1 MHRVKRSTSINDKSE
16 QFHSALLLQD
26 KLPISVMT
34 SPHYLPPDLI
44 FQQTEKF
51 QGAKKR
57 AKTFED
63 EYAVKIAKDD
73 QRYKSIKK
81 EVRLLERDLKASKKF
96 LSTYKK

>member
-1 MHRVKRSTSINDKSE
+1 MP
-16 QFHSALLLQD
+16 D
-26 KLPISVMT
+26 KLPIAMMGST
-34 SPHYLPPDLI
+34 QHYLPGDLI

-63 EYAVKIAKDD
+63 EYAAKIAKDD

-81 EVRLLERDLKASKKF
+81 EVK
-96 LSTYKK
+96 

>member
-1 MHRVKRSTSINDKSE
+1 MQGFKRSTSINDKSE
-16 QFHSALLLQD
+16 LHSALLLQD

-34 SPHYLPPDLI
+34 TPHYLPTDLI

-81 EVRLLERDLKASKKF
+81 EVKLLEQDLKASKKF

>member
-1 MHRVKRSTSINDKSE
+1 MS
-16 QFHSALLLQD
+16 
-26 KLPISVMT
+26 
-34 SPHYLPPDLI
+34 PDLI

-63 EYAVKIAKDD
+63 EFSAKIAKDD

-81 EVRLLERDLKASKKF
+81 EVK
-96 LSTYKK
+96 